1 MRPPERPYDREIPLM
16 REIPKSYDHQA
27 VERAWRERWDEWKIY
42 RFDRDRPRE
51 ESFIVDT
58 PPPTVSGA
66 LHVGHGYS
74 YAHQDLV
81 VRYQRMR
88 GRNVAYPMGWDD
100 NGLPTE
106 RRVQNVFGIR
116 PNPALPYDP
125 TWKPRRDRPAD
136 APPEEVSRLGFI
148 EACGLL
154 TLEDE
159 RAFEE
164 TWRELGLSIDW
175 SLTYATIDERAR
187 EVSQLSFLD
196 LYRDGRVYASSLPT
210 MWDVDFKTAV
220 AQAEV
225 EDRPRRSAY
234 VDLRF
239 AIESGGEV
247 TISTTR
253 PELLGACVA
262 LAAHP
267 DDPRYRGLFGATA
280 ITPLYRAPVPIL
292 EAPHAD
298 PEKGTGI
305 LMVCTFGDANDVEFW
320 KARNLPLRQ
329 LIAPDGRIVAAEYGS
344 EPWASRDPERA
355 RAAHAELVGKS
366 VEQARR
372 RVIELLAAAGSAAT
386 GAGAALLG
394 EPRPVEHPVKFYEK
408 GDRPLEFMPARQWFV
423 RILDIRDQ
431 LLEQGRRIQWHP
443 AHMRARYEHWVEGL
457 NQDWCVSRQRFAGV
471 AFPVWYPVRDDGA
484 ADYERPILASRDQLP
499 IDPLAAPPPR
509 RREDERGRPGGF
521 VGDPDVMD
529 TWATSSLTPQ
539 IISGWGRDPDLHR
552 KLFPMD
558 LRPQSHEIIR
568 TWAFYTI
575 VKAWLHE
582 RTIPWRHIS
591 ISGWVVDPDRKKMSK
606 SKGNVITPSHLFKEQ
621 SADAYRY
628 WAARNRLGTD
638 TIFDPEVIRVGKRL
652 TTKLFN
658 VSRFVLSQLDRVG
671 ADYSRL
677 PVDQVREELDLAFV
691 ADLRALVARATA
703 GFDELD
709 YALPLQAT
717 EELFWRFCDD
727 FVELVKVRS
736 YDDRDTLERRSA
748 TASLHVGL
756 HVFLRLFA
764 PFLPYVTEEIW
775 SWRFAAGDGAAGSIH
790 LAAWP
795 AVAELA
801 AAAEPS
807 TPESFAA
814 AAEVLGRIRGA
825 KTREKKNLRWPVT
838 VLKVWGGSESRRA
851 LEAVLPDVLRA
862 GAVAEGALELAE
874 GAVADGERLGVEVV
888 LAEEAG

>member
-1 MRPPERPYDREIPLM
+1 MSTS
-16 REIPKSYDHQA
+16 REIPKSYDHRA
-27 VERAWRERWDEWKIY
+27 AEAAWRERWDAWGIY
-42 RFDRDRPRE
+42 RFDTERPRD
-51 ESFIVDT
+51 ESFIVDS
-58 PPPTVSGA
+58 PPPTVSGS

-74 YAHQDLV
+74 YTHQDLI

-116 PNPALPYDP
+116 PNPALPYDAN
-125 TWKPRRDRPAD
+125 WKPRRDRPD
-136 APPEEVSRLGFI
+136 GEPPEEVSRLNFI
-148 EACGLL
+148 EACSLL

-175 SLTYATIDERAR
+175 SLTYATIDRRAR

-196 LYRDGRVYASSLPT
+196 LYRAGRVYSSSQPT

-225 EDRPRRSAY
+225 EDRPRKSAY

-239 AIESGGEV
+239 AIEGGAEV
-247 TISTTR
+247 VISTTR

-267 DDPRYRGLFGATA
+267 DDARYRGLFGKTA

-292 EAPHAD
+292 PAAHAD

-320 KARNLPLRQ
+320 KTANLPLRQ
-329 LIAPDGRIVAAEYGS
+329 LVAPDGRIVATDFGAE
-344 EPWASRDPERA
+344 PFASRDPARA
-355 RAAHAELVGKS
+355 NAAHAELVGKS

-372 RVIELLAAAGSAAT
+372 RMIELLAQPGSAAS
-386 GAGAALLG
+386 GEAAALVG

-423 RILDIRDQ
+423 RILDIKDE

-443 AHMRARYEHWVEGL
+443 AHMRTRYEHWVEGL

-471 AFPVWYPVRDDGA
+471 AFPVWYPVRDDGSI
-484 ADYERPILASRDQLP
+484 DYDAPILADAADLP
-499 IDPLAAPPPR
+499 LDPLASPPR
-509 RREDERGRPGGF
+509 GRREDERGKPGGF

-529 TWATSSLTPQ
+529 TWATSSMSPQ
-539 IISGWGRDPDLHR
+539 IISGWGVDPARHQR
-552 KLFPMD
+552 LFPMD

-582 RTIPWRHIS
+582 RTIPWKHIT

-606 SKGNVITPSHLFKEQ
+606 SKGNVVTPQHLFHEH

-628 WAARNRLGTD
+628 WAARNRFGTD

-652 TTKLFN
+652 ATKLLN
-658 VSRFVLSQLDRVG
+658 ASRFVLSQLDRVG
-671 ADYSRL
+671 ADYSRV
-677 PVDQVREELDLAFV
+677 PVEDISAELDLAMV

-703 GFDELD
+703 AFDDFD

-736 YDDRDTLERRSA
+736 YDERDTPERRSA
-748 TASLHVGL
+748 TAALHLGL
-756 HVFLRLFA
+756 RVFLRLFA
-764 PFLPYVTEEIW
+764 PFLPYVTEEVW
-775 SWRFAAGDGAAGSIH
+775 SWRFAAAEGAAGSIH
-790 LAAWP
+790 RATWP
-795 AVAELA
+795 AVAEMA
-801 AAAEPS
+801 AAREPAV
-807 TPESFAA
+807 PESFAV
-814 AAEVLGRIRGA
+814 AAEVLGRIRGT

-838 VLKVWGGSESRRA
+838 TLRVWGPNEARRA
-851 LEAVLPDVLRA
+851 LEAVLADVLRA
-862 GAVAEGALELAE
+862 GAVEEGALELAD
-874 GAVADGERLGVEVV
+874 GTVAEGERLGVEVV
-888 LAEEAG
+888 LAQEAAG

>member
-1 MRPPERPYDREIPLM
+1 VSHIDTGQAM
-16 REIPKSYDHQA
+16 REIPKSYDHRA
-27 VERAWRERWDEWKIY
+27 AEAAWRERWEAWQLY
-42 RFDRDRPRE
+42 RFDHDRPRE
-51 ESFIVDT
+51 ESFLVDT
-58 PPPTVSGA
+58 PPPTVSGS

-74 YAHQDLV
+74 YAHQDLI

-125 TWKPRRDRPAD
+125 AWQPRRDKPANQ
-136 APPEEVSRLGFI
+136 PPEEVSRLNFI
-148 EACGLL
+148 EACSVL
-154 TLEDE
+154 TAEDE

-164 TWRELGLSIDW
+164 TWRELGLSVDW
-175 SLTYATIDERAR
+175 TLTYATIDERSRA
-187 EVSQLSFLD
+187 VSQLSFLD
-196 LYRDGRVYASSLPT
+196 LHRMGRVYQSSAPT
-210 MWDVDFKTAV
+210 MWDVDFQTAV

-239 AIESGGEV
+239 ALEGGGEV
-247 TISTTR
+247 VISTTR

-267 DDPRYRGLFGATA
+267 DDERYWSLFGTTA
-280 ITPLYRAPVPIL
+280 ITPLYHAPVPIL
-292 EAPHAD
+292 AAEHAD

-320 KARNLPLRQ
+320 KARGLPLRQ
-329 LIAPDGRIVAAEYGS
+329 LVGPDGRILAAPYGS
-344 EPWASRDPERA
+344 EAWPSRDPARA
-355 RAAHAELVGKS
+355 NAAHAELAGRT

-372 RVIELLAAAGSAAT
+372 RIVELLAAPQSAAT
-386 GAGAALLG
+386 GGGAALAG

-408 GDRPLEFMPARQWFV
+408 GDRPLEFMPARQWFI
-423 RILDIRDQ
+423 RILDVKEE
-431 LLEQGRRIQWHP
+431 LLDQGRRIQWHP

-484 ADYERPILASRDQLP
+484 IDYEQPILAAADELP
-499 IDPLAAPPPR
+499 VDPLATPPR
-509 RREDERGRPGGF
+509 GRREDERGRPGGF

-539 IISGWGRDPDLHR
+539 ILSGWGRDPEMHR
-552 KLFPMD
+552 RLFPMD

-575 VKAWLHE
+575 VKAWMHE
-582 RTIPWRHIS
+582 QTIPWRHIT

-606 SKGNVITPSHLFKEQ
+606 SKGNVVTPLHLFHEH

-638 TIFDPEVIRVGKRL
+638 TIFDPEVLRVGKRL
-652 TTKLFN
+652 ATKLFN
-658 VSRFVLSQLDRVG
+658 ASRFVLSQLDRVG
-671 ADYSRL
+671 ADYTRV
-677 PVDQVREELDLAFV
+677 PVEEIREELDLAFV
-691 ADLRALVARATA
+691 AELRTLVARATA
-703 GFDELD
+703 AFEEFD

-736 YDDRDTLERRSA
+736 YDESDTPERRSA
-748 TASLHVGL
+748 IAALHLGL
-756 HVFLRLFA
+756 RVFLRLFA

-775 SWRFAAGDGAAGSIH
+775 SWRFAAAQGAGGSIH
-790 LAAWP
+790 RAAWP
-795 AVAELA
+795 AAAEMDA
-801 AAAEPS
+801 AAAPEA
-807 TPESFAA
+807 PESFAA
-814 AAEVLGRIRGA
+814 ASEVLGQIRGA
-825 KTREKKNLRWPVT
+825 KTREKRNLRWPVT
-838 VLKVWGGSESRRA
+838 RLKVWGPMEARQA
-851 LEAVLPDVLRA
+851 LAAVLPDVLRA
-862 GAVAEGALELAE
+862 GAVEEGALDLAE
-874 GAVADGERLGVEVV
+874 GTSPEGQRLGVEVA
-888 LAEEAG
+888 LGEEAG